1 MTASHADPA
10 LEALLP
16 AEISGTPMQRSSATL
31 AALVAAGA
39 NRTAIDGFLQGIGK
53 SESDGSYAAAFD
65 PANAVGGGI
74 FAFKVAGVDAG
85 VLLPAILAVEQSDL
99 GAGATTTKANVGG
112 KDVTVVSVGTGVN
125 DTEGLLTAWKRD
137 HAPDEAHAAAYL
149 QRLPPA
155 AQRHHGAA
163 WCPGRHRVVAAIL
176 GLLGGDP
183 RPPFAADEP
192 AGCARHVRAA
202 SGRVRPDQPDGD
214 ELQTAPRR
222 SQRRLVLPGVLCRA

>member
-1 MTASHADPA
+1 MTRLFSAPSHDRINRRLREPRGLWRQRFGVPVDGGRRFPGRRFAGVRCLGTRPLGLGTLGCRTSTIVCGRVAAGVSASHADPA

-53 SESDGSYAAAFD
+53 SESDGTYAAAFD

-99 GAGATTTKANVGG
+99 GAGATTRKANVGG

-125 DTEGLLTAWKRD
+125 DTEWVYARD
-137 HAPDEAHAAAYL
+137 GVVFVIHAPDEAHAAAYL
-149 QRLPPA
+149 QAL
-155 AQRHHGAA
+155 
-163 WCPGRHRVVAAIL
+163 
-176 GLLGGDP
+176 
-183 RPPFAADEP
+183 
-192 AGCARHVRAA
+192 
-202 SGRVRPDQPDGD
+202 S
-214 ELQTAPRR
+214 
-222 SQRRLVLPGVLCRA
+222 

>member
-1 MTASHADPA
+1 MTGFSARLLTTVSIVACVSLTGCGGSASASPSTATGTSPAAASPASAASAPALSGSAPSAVAPAPSSAAASLPVVSASHADPA

-53 SESDGSYAAAFD
+53 SESDGTYAAAFD

-74 FAFKVAGVDAG
+74 FAFKVAGVDTG

-99 GAGATTTKANVGG
+99 GAGATTRKANVGG

-125 DTEGLLTAWKRD
+125 DTEWVYARD
-137 HAPDEAHAAAYL
+137 GVVFVIHAPDEAHAAAYL
-149 QRLPPA
+149 QAL
-155 AQRHHGAA
+155 
-163 WCPGRHRVVAAIL
+163 
-176 GLLGGDP
+176 
-183 RPPFAADEP
+183 
-192 AGCARHVRAA
+192 
-202 SGRVRPDQPDGD
+202 S
-214 ELQTAPRR
+214 
-222 SQRRLVLPGVLCRA
+222 

>member
-1 MTASHADPA
+1 MTGFSARLLTTVINRRLREPHGLRRQRFGVPIDGDRHFPGRRFRRRPLPRHPPSRARQPSAVAPAPSSAAASLPAVTASHADPA

-53 SESDGSYAAAFD
+53 SESDGTYAAAFD

-99 GAGATTTKANVGG
+99 GAGATTRKANVGG

-125 DTEGLLTAWKRD
+125 DTEWVYARD
-137 HAPDEAHAAAYL
+137 GVVFVIHAPDEAHAAAYL
-149 QRLPPA
+149 QAL
-155 AQRHHGAA
+155 
-163 WCPGRHRVVAAIL
+163 
-176 GLLGGDP
+176 
-183 RPPFAADEP
+183 
-192 AGCARHVRAA
+192 
-202 SGRVRPDQPDGD
+202 S
-214 ELQTAPRR
+214 
-222 SQRRLVLPGVLCRA
+222 

>member
-53 SESDGSYAAAFD
+53 SESDGTYAAAFD

-99 GAGATTTKANVGG
+99 GAGATTRKANVGG

-125 DTEGLLTAWKRD
+125 DTEWVYARD
-137 HAPDEAHAAAYL
+137 GVVFVIHAPDEAHAAAYL
-149 QRLPPA
+149 QAL
-155 AQRHHGAA
+155 
-163 WCPGRHRVVAAIL
+163 
-176 GLLGGDP
+176 
-183 RPPFAADEP
+183 
-192 AGCARHVRAA
+192 
-202 SGRVRPDQPDGD
+202 S
-214 ELQTAPRR
+214 
-222 SQRRLVLPGVLCRA
+222 